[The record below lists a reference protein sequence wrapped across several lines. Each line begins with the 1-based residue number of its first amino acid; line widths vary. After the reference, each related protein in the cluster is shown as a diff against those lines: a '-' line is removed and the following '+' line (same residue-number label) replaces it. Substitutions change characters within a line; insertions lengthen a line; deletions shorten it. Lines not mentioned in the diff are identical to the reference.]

1 MERVSD
7 KQKIL
12 IVDDSEMNRS
22 ILADM
27 LGDEYEILEAENGSE
42 GVAML
47 QTRGSEISLVLL
59 DIVMPGLDG
68 FGVLNMMNKN
78 GWIEDIPVIMI
89 SAESGSSHVERAFDL
104 GVTDFISR
112 PFDALI
118 VHRRVVNTILLY
130 AKQKKLVSLVAEQI
144 YEKVWNE
151 QADYAV
157 ENTVMVHIRRLRGKM
172 KEDERQDK
180 IITTVWGV
188 GYKIEK

>member
-144 YEKVWNE
+144 YEKE
-151 QADYAV
+151 
-157 ENTVMVHIRRLRGKM
+157 RRSNRSEERRVGK
-172 KEDERQDK
+172 EC
-180 IITTVWGV
+180 GS
-188 GYKIEK
+188 